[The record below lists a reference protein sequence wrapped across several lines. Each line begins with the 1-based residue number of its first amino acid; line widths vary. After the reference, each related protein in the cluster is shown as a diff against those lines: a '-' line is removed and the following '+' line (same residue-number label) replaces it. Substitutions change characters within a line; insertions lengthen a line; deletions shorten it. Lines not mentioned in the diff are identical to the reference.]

1 MPPLLM
7 PLLITG
13 WGAQSGGRAKAEV
26 AIHGWSSVL
35 VVAGMGHMSGVAEPW
50 IPGFD
55 LASGTL
61 MLPLW
66 SAAVIAALFVA
77 FCVFLLGRAGRDGMV
92 EAFSRAGLLLVGA
105 AASWIILDA
114 TSAGTFAAQRR
125 ALDARLLEMTT
136 RAVMP
141 GSALACLDATAG
153 DLIEAACEKAL
164 FATPEAAAASV
175 AYVTAQL
182 SLLADGGE
190 YERRSGA
197 NYESALGGLRH
208 AVETDRFGIVAH
220 VLANRDGCTAD
231 RCAAFGLLRDT
242 SQVSDNLHGHKYES
256 YVMHHAAEWPQS
268 VLSPVAANTP
278 ESVPSSPPAPL
289 PARVQNSAS
298 AAAGKPNSLYF
309 PSSASIP
316 AVSIMSAEPG
326 GQAAAP
332 ADVTAKPPAPAIR
345 KPTPSTQQARRPTNL
360 AAPAPAP
367 GRPALAPEQVGDQ

>member
-1 MPPLLM
+1 M
-7 PLLITG
+7 
-13 WGAQSGGRAKAEV
+13 V
-26 AIHGWSSVL
+26 AV
-35 VVAGMGHMSGVAEPW
+35 MGHMSGFAEPW

-55 LASGTL
+55 PATGMLV
-61 MLPLW
+61 LPLW

-77 FCVFLLGRAGRDGMV
+77 FCVFVLTRAGRDGMV

-105 AASWIILDA
+105 AVAWVVLDA

-153 DLIEAACEKAL
+153 DLVEAPCERAL

-220 VLANRDGCTAD
+220 VLATRDGCTAD
-231 RCAAFGLLRDT
+231 RCDAFALLRDA
-242 SQVSDNLHGHKYES
+242 SQVSDNLSGHKFES

-268 VLSPVAANTP
+268 VLSPVAAN
-278 ESVPSSPPAPL
+278 SPPAAPAPL
-289 PARVQNSAS
+289 PAGVQNSAS
-298 AAAGKPNSLYF
+298 AAAGKTVPNGLYF

-316 AVSIMSAEPG
+316 PVSIMSAEPA
-326 GQAAAP
+326 GQAAAA
-332 ADVTAKPPAPAIR
+332 ADGTAKPPAPAAR
-345 KPTPSTQQARRPTNL
+345 RPGPSTQSTQQARRPTSL
-360 AAPAPAP
+360 AAPAAAA
-367 GRPALAPEQVGDQ
+367 GRPAPEQTGDQ